1 MCLQVL
7 SLVFSLFY
15 SAYCHP
21 QEIYMKCK
29 YLFRLFNQWQSES
42 QSHNMYLMSGLCKT
56 VSFVSDVCPGP
67 DVSLGKQNQL
77 VSCGTW
83 YYWFC
88 FIPRLSLPQQ
98 QRTKRIK
105 TMSLLIRTQI

>member
-1 MCLQVL
+1 
-7 SLVFSLFY
+7 
-15 SAYCHP
+15 
-21 QEIYMKCK
+21 
-29 YLFRLFNQWQSES
+29 
-42 QSHNMYLMSGLCKT
+42 MYLMSGPWET

-88 FIPRLSLPQQ
+88 FISRLSLPQQ

-105 TMSLLIRTQI
+105 TMSLLIRTQISLSKLLNE